1 MNNLDT
7 NRLVTLL
14 AVITMM
20 LIAGSFGYRLQVNTG
35 GGGFRTKH
43 QQELAR

>member
-1 MNNLDT
+1 MNDLNK

-20 LIAGSFGYRLQVNTG
+20 IIAGSFGYRLQVNS
-35 GGGFRTKH
+35 GGFVFERSIG
-43 QQELAR
+43 RD

>member
-1 MNNLDT
+1 MNDLNK

-20 LIAGSFGYRLQVNTG
+20 LIAGSFGYRLQLNTG
-35 GGGFRTKH
+35 GFVFERSIS
-43 QQELAR
+43 RN